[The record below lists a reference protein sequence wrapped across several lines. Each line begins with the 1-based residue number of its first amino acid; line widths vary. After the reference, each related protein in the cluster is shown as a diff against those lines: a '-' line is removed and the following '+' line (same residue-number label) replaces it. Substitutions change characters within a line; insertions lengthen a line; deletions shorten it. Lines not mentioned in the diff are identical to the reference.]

1 MKTQLEIE
9 KKLPA
14 QEVYISL
21 GSNMGDR
28 EKYLRAAAGA
38 VGQVVDVVQVSSIY
52 QTEPWGNVHQDPFL
66 NAVLKCHSQRD
77 PETLLYMALEIEY
90 ELGRRRENT
99 WEPRTIDVDILFAGN
114 SIVDDSDLVLP
125 HPFLHQRKFVLI
137 PMSEIAEDF
146 KHPVFNKSITE
157 LLDACEDDGAVDF
170 YAHWD
175 TF

>member
-1 MKTQLEIE
+1 MKTELEI
-9 KKLPA
+9 KQKLTTR
-14 QEVYISL
+14 EVYISL

-38 VGQVVDVVQVSSIY
+38 VDQVVDVVQTSSIY
-52 QTEPWGNVHQDPFL
+52 QTDPWGNPNQEPFL
-66 NAVLKCHSQRD
+66 NAVLKCSSHRD

-114 SIVDDSDLVLP
+114 SIINDSDLVLP
-125 HPFLHQRKFVLI
+125 HPLLHQRKFVLI
-137 PMSEIAEDF
+137 PMAEIADDF
-146 KHPVFNKSITE
+146 EHPVFNKSITE

-170 YAHWD
+170 YAPWD
-175 TF
+175 TH